1 MVHGAWLPR
10 LNWTSGVIRLSN
22 WRASLLRPATTGTA
36 ARMHCGGFCLSAPV
50 DNLPPR
56 LKAACYVGAY
66 IGSKQSPG
74 QSPKSLATY

>member
-1 MVHGAWLPR
+1 M
-10 LNWTSGVIRLSN
+10 
-22 WRASLLRPATTGTA
+22 TGTA

-66 IGSKQSPG
+66 IGSKQPPG